1 MKSLKVLS
9 ALFLSSA
16 LLTTACTPVDKEVG
30 TPDVMAKIK
39 FPKGN
44 KKSADGKSYNKN
56 QNGFKVG
63 AFAASSVILEK
74 QTEAIELLQVVL
86 GNADIAKTLLQIE
99 DKKSDDKGV
108 STFKITASKDGVN
121 YSNKAGNFIS
131 RIDRDLKVSVSAD
144 ETEISITGST
154 ASKADED
161 KDKNDK
167 TKKFINAV
175 EANYKLSVTA
185 NSNDPSKYDVTVQS
199 SGNFNANSDSGFVK
213 GPFSFES
220 SFVVDRASLKEAAVQ
235 VSQLS
240 STLTVGENN
249 TKVSS
254 QGFTVKV
261 EGRCNELIGSA
272 IIDMGKNKPT
282 ITFSQS
288 SIVIPGK
295 WDQKISECG
304 HRPTVD
310 IARLL
315 VW

>member
-56 QNGFKVG
+56 QSGFKVG
-63 AFAASSVILEK
+63 AFAASSVMLEK
-74 QTEAIELLQVVL
+74 QIEVVELLQVVL
-86 GNADIAKTLLQIE
+86 GNADIAKTLYQIE
-99 DKKSDDKGV
+99 ERKTDDKGAT
-108 STFKITASKDGVN
+108 TFKLTASKDGVN
-121 YSNKAGNFIS
+121 YPNKAGNFIATAEK
-131 RIDRDLKVSVSAD
+131 DLKVTIAAD
-144 ETEISITGST
+144 ESEIVIEGKNVL
-154 ASKADED
+154 KADED
-161 KDKNDK
+161 KTDKN
-167 TKKFINAV
+167 KKFLNTF
-175 EANYKLSVTA
+175 ENSYKLTVAVNLSDA
-185 NSNDPSKYDVTVQS
+185 SKYDVKLESAGT
-199 SGNFNANSDSGFVK
+199 FNARAETGFAK

-220 SFVVDRASLKEAAVQ
+220 SLVIDRASLKEAAVQ
-235 VSQLS
+235 VSQLN
-240 STLTVGENN
+240 STLTVAENK
-249 TKVSS
+249 TKISAA
-254 QGFTVKV
+254 GFTVKV
-261 EGRCNELIGSA
+261 EGRCNELVGSA
-272 IIDMGKNKPT
+272 NIDMGKNKPT
-282 ITFSQS
+282 ITFSSS

-295 WDQKISECG
+295 WDQKIAECG